1 MSEIQNLD
9 PVPYLPLIGWSEK
22 EFKHKDAETV
32 ARAFMQCGFYYDT
45 VLKDTEKAL
54 PLYYIGMTYAFKVLD
69 WQPERWAT
77 LFVRVLIILRK
88 NRQYEKE
95 IALLTEVIPRYPYLA
110 KYHKWQNRLEKAQ
123 KLAEKAKQS
132 TTSKR
137 SGIRGLLVNYPPT
150 AKLMSGLSLPLCKGQ
165 TVR

>member
-1 MSEIQNLD
+1 MQEITDLS
-9 PVPYLPLIGWSEK
+9 PEKYLPLVNWSEAD
-22 EFKHKDAETV
+22 FKHKDPETV
-32 ARAFMQCGFYYDT
+32 ARAFIQAGHYYDT
-45 VLKDTEKAL
+45 GLKDYEKAM

-95 IALLTEVIPRYPYLA
+95 IALLNEVIPRYPYLA
-110 KYHKWQNRLEKAQ
+110 KYHKWQQRLEKAQ

-132 TTSKR
+132 TTSKSR
-137 SGIRGLLVNYPPT
+137 VCIAV
-150 AKLMSGLSLPLCKGQ
+150 LCIIQ
-165 TVR
+165 V